1 MAHNRNDGNVAD
13 KDQARTPPTLFNRL
27 NERFHFDCDLFATS
41 ENTLCDC
48 YFSKDEPKGSI
59 HPHSF
64 VNGDDGVRVCMGNA
78 LEQEWFIARYYGNPP
93 YSNPEPYVKKAYVE
107 SLKGSIVVL
116 LLPADVST
124 SWFREYCMN
133 AAEWIII
140 EGRVKFNNPDGTP
153 MAGSPKFGSIAV
165 VFDRAERE
173 RNGYIKT
180 SLMKWK

>member
-1 MAHNRNDGNVAD
+1 MSHKRNDGQTQQ

-27 NERFHFDCDLFATS
+27 NDRFHFDCDLFADC

-64 VNGDDGVRVCMGNA
+64 QNGDDGVRVCMGNA
-78 LEQEWFIARYYGNPP
+78 LEQNWPIARYFGNPP
-93 YSNPEPYVKKAYVE
+93 YSNPEPYVKKAYAE
-107 SLKGSIVVL
+107 SLHMSTSVL

-124 SWFREYCMN
+124 MWFREYCMK

-140 EGRVKFNNPDGTP
+140 EGRVKFDNPDGTP
-153 MAGSPKFGSIAV
+153 MTGSPKFGSIAV
-165 VFDRAERE
+165 VFDRVERE